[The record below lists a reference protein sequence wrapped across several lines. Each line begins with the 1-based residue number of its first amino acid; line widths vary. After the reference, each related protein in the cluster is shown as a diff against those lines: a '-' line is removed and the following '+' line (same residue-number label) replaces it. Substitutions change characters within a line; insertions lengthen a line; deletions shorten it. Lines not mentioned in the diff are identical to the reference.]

1 MAMQMTKLCQK
12 GVDLIWKQC
21 DEELFSQGIESLE
34 MAAREG
40 DAEALFFLGHCYSWG
55 DGAMGFNETKAYECY
70 LDGAIAG
77 SCRCV
82 LGALRAGQYGEE
94 LQTQAKYTLE
104 ESFKELKEAAEEGDA
119 FSAYQLARAYEWEDI
134 FDLLPKEDRR
144 AQLCLPYYEQA
155 AEGGIADAMVKAGK
169 CWLSGRFTRQDRE
182 KAMEYAKQAAA
193 LGHAWG
199 LYHMG
204 LCHQEAGH
212 MEAAFEYFLAASHQ
226 GDSESPYYLGRMYL
240 YGTGVHRSTADAIAY
255 FETAAVREE
264 TKSLAELGDIFYK
277 DERVEREDEK
287 AFYWYSRAY
296 AAGDHSVALPLGHL
310 YLSPSKRQDCEKAFR
325 LFVAAAEEETDG
337 AASLALGNLYREGVG
352 CEQDMEKAIASY
364 EKGAQMGNAECMELL
379 GGFYFDGED
388 GEIDYAKAFYWLDQC
403 LRAGSLQSYS
413 KLAYLY
419 LRGLGC
425 QADESRAEE
434 LFVQAAQIE
443 CDGYAFYELGYMYE
457 CRDESQESLDM
468 AAEYYEKAI
477 EMGNESAIRRFSHF
491 KRTMFG
497 KWKVIY

>member
-1 MAMQMTKLCQK
+1 MAIQMTKLCQR

-21 DEELFSQGIESLE
+21 DEELFPQGIECLE
-34 MAAREG
+34 KAARQG

-55 DGAMGFNETKAYECY
+55 DAAMGFNETKAYECY
-70 LDGAIAG
+70 LDGAGAG

-82 LGALRAGQYGEE
+82 LGALRAGQYSEE

-104 ESFKELKEAAEEGDA
+104 ESYKELKEAAEEDDA
-119 FSAYQLARAYEWEDI
+119 FAAYQLARAYEWEDI

-144 AQLCLPYYEQA
+144 VEQCLPYYEKA
-155 AEGGIADAMVKAGK
+155 AKGGIADAMVKAGK
-169 CWLSGRFTRQDRE
+169 CYLSGRFTRQDRE
-182 KAMEYAKQAAA
+182 KAMEYASRAAS

-204 LCHQEAGH
+204 LYHQEAGQ

-240 YGTGVHRSTADAIAY
+240 SGAGVHRSTADAIAY

-277 DERVEREDEK
+277 DEIVEREDEK

-296 AAGDHSVALPLGHL
+296 ASGDHSVSLPLGHL
-310 YLSPSKRQDCEKAFR
+310 YLSPSKRQDCGKAFR
-325 LFVAAAEEETDG
+325 LIEEAAQADTDG
-337 AASLALGNLYREGVG
+337 SANLALGNLCREGVG
-352 CEQDMEKAIASY
+352 CEQDMEKSVSCY
-364 EKGAQMGNAECMELL
+364 EKGAMLGNAECMELL
-379 GGFYFDGED
+379 GGLYFDGED
-388 GEIDYAKAFYWLDQC
+388 GEIDFEKAFYWLDRC
-403 LRAGSLQSYS
+403 IRAGSLQSYS

-419 LRGLGC
+419 LKGLGC
-425 QADESRAEE
+425 PVDESRAEE
-434 LFVQAAQIE
+434 LFERAAQVE
-443 CDGYAFYELGYMYE
+443 CDGYALYELGYMYE
-457 CRDESQESLDM
+457 CRGESQEDLDI
-468 AAEYYEKAI
+468 AAEYYERAI
-477 EMGNESAIRRFSHF
+477 EMGNESAVRRFSHF
-491 KRTMFG
+491 KKTMFG

>member
-21 DEELFSQGIESLE
+21 DEELFSQGIECFKK
-34 MAAREG
+34 AALEG

-55 DGAMGFNETKAYECY
+55 DGAVGFNETKAYECY

-77 SCRCV
+77 SYRCV

-94 LQTQAKYTLE
+94 LQARAKYTLE
-104 ESFKELKEAAEEGDA
+104 ECFKEISRASEEGDPFA
-119 FSAYQLARAYEWEDI
+119 AYQLARAYEWEDI
-134 FDLLPKEDRR
+134 FSLLPKEDRK
-144 AQLCLPYYEQA
+144 AELCLPFYEKA
-155 AEGGIADAMVKAGK
+155 AKGGIVDAMVKAGK
-169 CWLSGRFTRQDRE
+169 CYLGGRFTRQDRE
-182 KAMEYAKQAAA
+182 KAIDYADQAAA

-204 LCHQEAGH
+204 LYFQDTGN

-226 GDSESPYYLGRMYL
+226 GDSESSYYLGRMYL
-240 YGTGVHRSTADAIAY
+240 NGTGVHRSAAEAIAY
-255 FETAAVREE
+255 FEAAAVREE

-277 DERVEREDEK
+277 DEIVEREDEK

-296 AAGDHSVALPLGHL
+296 AAGEHRVALPLGHL
-310 YLSPSKRQDCEKAFR
+310 YLSPSKRQDCGKAFR
-325 LFVAAAEEETDG
+325 LFEEAALAETDG
-337 AASLALGNLYREGVG
+337 AASLVLGNLYREGVG
-352 CEQDMEKAIASY
+352 CEQDMEKAAACY
-364 EKGAQMGNAECMELL
+364 VEGARMGNAECMELL
-379 GGFYFDGED
+379 GGLYFDGED
-388 GEIDYAKAFYWLDQC
+388 GEIDYDKAFYWLEQC

-425 QADESRAEE
+425 EADEGRAEE
-434 LFVQAAQIE
+434 LFERAAQVE
-443 CDGYAFYELGYMYE
+443 CDGYALYELGYMYE
-457 CRDESQESLDM
+457 CRNESPEDLDI
-468 AAEYYEKAI
+468 AAKYYERAI

-497 KWKVIY
+497 KWKVLY